1 MSNKHLSFDD
11 RLIIEENNKLQN
23 VLTKAYE
30 EIDRLKSQINN
41 KNDDNKY
48 ILKKLTNQF
57 NKNSFDSGI
66 PTSKEIKKLKLVL
79 IHITIERKVIAK
91 MVDSLGIKAKL

>member
-48 ILKKLTNQF
+48 I
-57 NKNSFDSGI
+57 
-66 PTSKEIKKLKLVL
+66 
-79 IHITIERKVIAK
+79 RKIN
-91 MVDSLGIKAKL
+91 

>member
-1 MSNKHLSFDD
+1 MFNKHLSFDD

-30 EIDRLKSQINN
+30 EIVRLKSQINN

-48 ILKKLTNQF
+48 ILEKLTN
-57 NKNSFDSGI
+57 
-66 PTSKEIKKLKLVL
+66 
-79 IHITIERKVIAK
+79 
-91 MVDSLGIKAKL
+91 

>member
-30 EIDRLKSQINN
+30 EIDL
-41 KNDDNKY
+41 
-48 ILKKLTNQF
+48 
-57 NKNSFDSGI
+57 
-66 PTSKEIKKLKLVL
+66 
-79 IHITIERKVIAK
+79 
-91 MVDSLGIKAKL
+91 KAKLTIRMMITNIY